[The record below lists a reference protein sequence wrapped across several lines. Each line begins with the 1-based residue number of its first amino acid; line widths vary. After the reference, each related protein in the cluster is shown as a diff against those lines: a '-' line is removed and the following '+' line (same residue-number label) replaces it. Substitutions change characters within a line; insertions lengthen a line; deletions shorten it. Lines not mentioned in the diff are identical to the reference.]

1 MAEMEVGDAI
11 EWIDWGDWHTP
22 ATLNRAVL
30 VEDANG
36 VRTWRVL
43 GARELSNLEELV
55 ARHGI
60 NEVLSRK
67 RKRKR
72 R

>member
-1 MAEMEVGDAI
+1 MAGMQPGDVF

>member
-1 MAEMEVGDAI
+1 MAGMQPGDVF
-11 EWIDWGDWHTP
+11 EWVDWGDWHTP
-22 ATLNRAVL
+22 ATLRRAEVVGL
-30 VEDANG
+30 GDG

-43 GARELSNLEELV
+43 GARELSPLEELV

-60 NEVLSRK
+60 DEVLSRK